1 MRKLVFPILL
11 AIAGAGVLI
20 ALGVWQLQRL
30 SWKTDILTRIEAEI
44 AADPVAI
51 PATPTEEADEYL
63 PVTAT
68 GTFAGDILHVLV
80 STEETGAGYRTIS
93 AFDTQDR
100 RILVDA
106 GFVGL
111 DARDTPLPEG
121 EITVTGNLLWP
132 DETDRFTPEPDE
144 GLWFARDLP
153 AMAQALGTDP
163 VLLVARD
170 LPGQTR
176 PMPVGTSGIPNDH
189 ASYAVTWFM
198 LAAGWLAM
206 SGLFIART
214 LRPKET

>member
-51 PATPTEEADEYL
+51 PTDPTESDDEYL

-68 GTFAGDILHVLV
+68 GAFTGDILHVLV

-93 AFDTQDR
+93 GFRTPDR
-100 RILVDA
+100 LILVDA

-111 DARDTPLPEG
+111 DARGTSLPEG
-121 EITVTGNLLWP
+121 KITVTGNLLWP
-132 DETDRFTPEPDE
+132 DEVDRFTPEPED

-153 AMAQALGTDP
+153 AMAAALGTDP

-170 LPGQTR
+170 LPGPTR
-176 PMPVGTSGIPNDH
+176 PMPVGTAGIPNDH
-189 ASYAVTWFM
+189 ASYAVTWFL

-206 SGLFIART
+206 SGLFIARS
-214 LRPKET
+214 RHPKET